1 MKLNYKRTVFVGFA
15 FFLICSFWQAYDNT
29 IPLILTNKFG
39 MSQAWSGVIMALDNV
54 LALFMLPLFGAI
66 SDKHRGKRGRRTP
79 FIVVGTLVAA
89 VMLIAL
95 SFVDNAQ
102 LKHLSDVSAIDDPAA
117 LEQIYDRQADETLLT
132 PGGDKFV
139 LSQKFTQ
146 EEFCQIR
153 SQVEQNGSTVTNP
166 DYTNYV
172 VPARQACAWDATA
185 KSPVTLVFFIV
196 LLLIVLV
203 SMAVFRS
210 PAVALMPDVT
220 LKPLRSKANAVINL
234 MGSAGGILVLAL
246 GMVFATSAVRNSLMS
261 YTGYFAVIAA
271 IMLVALVIFML
282 TVREKEW
289 AYEMQQQAVALGIEE
304 ETQEQEETE
313 GGRKLSVDEVRSL
326 ILLLL
331 SIVLWF
337 FGYNAVTSKYSVYA
351 SNILHKDY
359 NLTLI
364 IAQAAAIVS
373 YLPVG
378 FIAGKI
384 GRKKTILAG
393 VVMLTVAFVPGFLA
407 ALIAYSISLKA
418 GVAPTRFVMEAPP
431 LDARTVVR
439 TAVLAMCCAVV
450 AVIFCQMLHFFE
462 HEIPKLLP
470 NPWVRAAAGGAA
482 VVALSYLMGVGRY
495 NGAGMD
501 VIMDAVELE
510 QALPWDFV
518 CKMVLTVLTLSVGF
532 KGGEVVPSFYIG
544 ATFGCVV
551 GPLLGL
557 PAGFSAAV
565 GLVCVFCGA
574 TNTLVASIVLAAEL
588 FSGAGFELM
597 ALACGLSYMFS
608 GYHSLYSSQGFRT
621 SKLFSEF
628 LQPKEEK

>member
-66 SDKHRGKRGRRTP
+66 SDKHHSKWGRRTP

-139 LSQKFTQ
+139 LSQRFTQ

-234 MGSAGGILVLAL
+234 MGAVGGILYLALAAVLYPASRKVAGHVDYQPLFIIVSLIMAVSVLAL
-246 GMVFATSAVRNSLMS
+246 ALTVKEKRLSEENRALEKQHPDWNLAAKDESGNEVLPKEVKRSLTFLLAS
-261 YTGYFAVIAA
+261 ISLWFIAYNGVTTWFTKYIEQVMGEGLGGA
-271 IMLVALVIFML
+271 STCLLVATAGAICS
-282 TVREKEW
+282 
-289 AYEMQQQAVALGIEE
+289 YIPIGAL
-304 ETQEQEETE
+304 
-313 GGRKLSVDEVRSL
+313 
-326 ILLLL
+326 
-331 SIVLWF
+331 
-337 FGYNAVTSKYSVYA
+337 
-351 SNILHKDY
+351 
-359 NLTLI
+359 
-364 IAQAAAIVS
+364 AA
-373 YLPVG
+373 
-378 FIAGKI
+378 KI
-384 GRKKTILAG
+384 GRKRTIQL
-393 VVMLTVAFVPGFLA
+393 
-407 ALIAYSISLKA
+407 
-418 GVAPTRFVMEAPP
+418 GVALLTLCFLLGFVLTCTSSVITPVMYVVFALVGLAWAAINVNSLPMVVEMCRGSDIGRFTGYYYTFSMVAQ
-431 LDARTVVR
+431 VV
-439 TAVLAMCCAVV
+439 TP
-450 AVIFCQMLHFFE
+450 I
-462 HEIPKLLP
+462 
-470 NPWVRAAAGGAA
+470 AAGSLMRAIDYRVLFPYAA
-482 VVALSYLMGVGRY
+482 IFSALSFVTMCFVRHGDAKAEAKKGLE
-495 NGAGMD
+495 AFEDMD
-501 VIMDAVELE
+501 VE
-510 QALPWDFV
+510 
-518 CKMVLTVLTLSVGF
+518 
-532 KGGEVVPSFYIG
+532 
-544 ATFGCVV
+544 
-551 GPLLGL
+551 
-557 PAGFSAAV
+557 
-565 GLVCVFCGA
+565 
-574 TNTLVASIVLAAEL
+574 
-588 FSGAGFELM
+588 
-597 ALACGLSYMFS
+597 
-608 GYHSLYSSQGFRT
+608 
-621 SKLFSEF
+621 
-628 LQPKEEK
+628 

>member
-1 MKLNYKRTVFVGFA
+1 MKLNYKRTIFVGFA

-66 SDKHRGKRGRRTP
+66 SDKHHSKWGRRTP

-139 LSQKFTQ
+139 LSQRFTQ

-289 AYEMQQQAVALGIEE
+289 AYEMQQQAVALGIED
-304 ETQEQEETE
+304 
-313 GGRKLSVDEVRSL
+313 V
-326 ILLLL
+326 LL
-331 SIVLWF
+331 SAGQRTARQQAQPGERRRERTF
-337 FGYNAVTSKYSVYA
+337 FPAHTAFPHRHMMPPCTPRWPWVARCDQNSSAQHLVQMPLSMTFSGESPASV
-351 SNILHKDY
+351 SSLTPMPCRSTW
-359 NLTLI
+359 NLT
-364 IAQAAAIVS
+364 
-373 YLPVG
+373 P
-378 FIAGKI
+378 
-384 GRKKTILAG
+384 
-393 VVMLTVAFVPGFLA
+393 
-407 ALIAYSISLKA
+407 
-418 GVAPTRFVMEAPP
+418 
-431 LDARTVVR
+431 
-439 TAVLAMCCAVV
+439 
-450 AVIFCQMLHFFE
+450 
-462 HEIPKLLP
+462 
-470 NPWVRAAAGGAA
+470 
-482 VVALSYLMGVGRY
+482 
-495 NGAGMD
+495 
-501 VIMDAVELE
+501 
-510 QALPWDFV
+510 
-518 CKMVLTVLTLSVGF
+518 
-532 KGGEVVPSFYIG
+532 
-544 ATFGCVV
+544 
-551 GPLLGL
+551 
-557 PAGFSAAV
+557 FSAIN
-565 GLVCVFCGA
+565 GC
-574 TNTLVASIVLAAEL
+574 TRSPIRRSIASGTSASV
-588 FSGAGFELM
+588 SK
-597 ALACGLSYMFS
+597 
-608 GYHSLYSSQGFRT
+608 HS
-621 SKLFSEF
+621 
-628 LQPKEEK
+628 